1 MSTVDLFTTLGQVF
15 AAPLGWFVDCLAA
28 TTLTDVYLAFV
39 FISLAVALLLKP
51 LRGDGTSKKSKVGD
65 D

>member
-1 MSTVDLFTTLGQVF
+1 MNGMDLFATLGQVF
-15 AAPLGWFVDCLAA
+15 AAPLGWFVECLTA
-28 TTLTDVYLAFV
+28 TTLTDAYLAVV

-51 LRGDGTSKKSKVGD
+51 LRGDGASKKSKVGD